1 MDNPDK
7 ADKPAKPER
16 PEKKARPD
24 KQAKPEK
31 SAKAEAPEK
40 PEKIEKPKGPAR
52 LMSKYHNEIIPG
64 LMAERGYQNRLAVPR
79 LVKVCVNMGV
89 GKARE
94 DAKAMEQAAG
104 DLALITGQK
113 GVITKARKSISNFRL
128 RKGYNIGCKA
138 TLRGRRMYE
147 FFDRLVNIAMP
158 RIRDF
163 RGLSPKG
170 FDGRGNYTLGL
181 SEQTTFPEVDPDKV
195 QFTQGMDIT
204 IVTTARTDAEGQ
216 LLLGKLGMPFA
227 AR

>member
-1 MDNPDK
+1 MDSPE
-7 ADKPAKPER
+7 KPAKPEKKPR
-16 PEKKARPD
+16 PEKSQKPP
-24 KQAKPEK
+24 KPEK
-31 SAKAEAPEK
+31 AEAKAQAEPEK
-40 PEKIEKPKGPAR
+40 KEKWPPPR
-52 LMSKYHNEIIPG
+52 LLVKYHGEVAPG
-64 LMAERGYQNRLAVPR
+64 LMTERGYKNRLAVPR
-79 LVKVCVNMGV
+79 LVKICVNMGV

-104 DLALITGQK
+104 DMALIAGQK
-113 GVITKARKSISNFRL
+113 AVITKARKSISNFRL
-128 RKGYNIGCKA
+128 RKGYSIGCKA

-163 RGLSPKG
+163 RGLAPKG

-204 IVTTARTDAEGQ
+204 IVTTAKTDAEGQ
-216 LLLGKLGMPFA
+216 LLLQKLGMPFA